1 MKKKNI
7 IVTPYLDPSIV
18 EEIYKALGV
27 NIPKKKMEEDRGN
40 KKERITLLKI
50 NY

>member
-27 NIPKKKMEEDRGN
+27 NIPKKKLDEDEGID
-40 KKERITLLKI
+40 EDI
-50 NY
+50 NEDF